1 MVLVCILLYMTDGQ
15 DQLLVSIIR
24 LDRYMLYLSLG
35 PSPLLLVCSRGL
47 ISVLSIVCLIS
58 TVCTAKGV

>member
-1 MVLVCILLYMTDGQ
+1 MTDGQ
-15 DQLLVSIIR
+15 DQLLAIISR

-35 PSPLLLVCSRGL
+35 PIPLLLVHSRGL

-58 TVCTAKGV
+58 AVCTAKGV